1 MASSKRPHPGLPLA
15 LPLHQ
20 ATAEDDILHLP
31 GGSKVDAHHPPTASN
46 INLSKEVDLRANDG
60 VFSSRDR
67 IIGKYSSMYSCRAW
81 LLLVLFSALVHG
93 STALEMGP
101 VNLVF
106 KADGLNTIAKGLAL
120 GVDGDALTCPSS
132 PITTPLSLRM
142 VCYAALF
149 YACVLTLLVIWLLW
163 RRALWGFYVNRQIKR
178 AALWRRY
185 TSSSS
190 PSGSTVLSRKDSKK
204 ALKQAARGKD
214 YVCVSPILE
223 HGGMFLQQHGYRRSV
238 MGCIVHAL
246 VVASIVISVVL
257 PFLAGFAANSLTPA
271 DKVTRFVPPVFYEDI
286 QDLAPEGADESW
298 KASLRPSAITASPQC
313 IKLRIYIF
321 AVCFMWC
328 LSWMAVV
335 HCFRHKIKL
344 LRLTPACLSNATHM
358 LVERKLQKILLL
370 PAKREPPPT
379 PSQQSSSPDDDT
391 SKELEFLVDRTDL
404 GEPPL
409 LSTFEP
415 ITTMAHSSDRCAETS
430 RIRLVYDN
438 NRGYFRPVAAIY
450 ERKAREAALSLADA
464 VEEVK
469 VSSSDEDGN
478 SGFLDNLSTT
488 MVPPEEVVYRLDA
501 DAEGGATAWS
511 VRPVATLLV
520 ASFLQ
525 DEFYLVTLMALWYQA
540 FSLNNLQAVILLLL
554 PLFELA
560 FGVYSLRKGEQQL
573 VGIMQREAEE
583 LERRR
588 TLCVRLKQDSSA
600 SAKTTEE
607 GKEKASAP
615 VVVLQRIPG
624 SQIVPGDIVL
634 LQPGDEVPC
643 DLLLVHGSVSLD
655 ESHLTGETEPVMKVP
670 LRRKPRHESLE
681 SIVSEAEPAKVAEDE
696 VLDPSSVSGNVVGCI
711 YAGSKIIH
719 TSCRSD
725 IASVMFEDALEGP
738 DEEPVSL
745 ERELEDPA
753 AFLLEGECCWGI
765 AVRTHGE
772 TMRGQLLRQL
782 HLPMIIRFKY
792 HDQFPYVLLIVT
804 LFAFA
809 LVAIQTGFTRNLVD
823 TFRFGV
829 EKVLRMLPLY
839 LPALW
844 GLCASLNAKRLASGF
859 SKSNLSHAPTYKAAA
874 VFPGLLP
881 LAAKIRIV
889 CFDKTGTLTQ
899 SALSLLGA
907 HVVADNTFGNLVLH
921 NPEDEEGLIDSIQIE
936 RTENS
941 NMPMTEATRS
951 LTSALS
957 PPLLQCLACCNSLHL
972 TPHGMATWTRKQ
984 QKAFRD
990 KYVFQADELR
1000 AISQMEPELTLAD
1013 VDGVD
1018 IEKQALSC
1026 SGFKLVE
1033 IASSSLKKAERTR
1046 LARATTA
1053 WAAEMQ
1059 KQRKTRQFLVPPAA
1073 EPEDAEGQPPM
1084 LEIVE
1089 TYCFDQQTGLMSVI
1103 VRECVDTEGC
1113 RGQRGYVFCKG
1124 RYEEVARACRSSH
1137 VPADYVDYA
1146 QKYAKDGIYV
1156 VGAAYRELTPEE
1168 LDEMDA
1174 RDATPPRSAAESN
1187 LSCLGLVLFRN
1198 ELRSDA
1204 REAVEMLTHG
1214 GIRCVMLTGDN
1225 PYTALAVARRA
1236 SMIHNF
1242 SRSHEVGERDFSLL
1256 MEQQQHPP
1264 VKLQATVLLGNAV
1277 LGPPETPF
1285 PGAAQPHGVRWTD
1298 VQTGEEIDPWKVYYT
1313 DEFKELV
1320 VTMAAAKILMKEP
1333 DTQLLPVSES
1343 DEDIEDPWRRTSRQ
1357 QALREHEERRALL
1370 PQTTDWQSET
1380 PSLFDRIFFR
1390 IRIFARMSPM
1400 GKKLIVLHFQRRGL
1414 TTCMVGDGGNDSLA
1428 IRQADIGVEMGQVQ
1442 PAPFSAPFAILHTSE
1457 EQKTERRLI
1466 GKDGVCGIVDIVR
1479 AGRCSLSTA
1488 MAIYRLHISYGLLA
1502 ATASLLLVMAQYS
1515 GFNTISMLFLDIV
1528 VLLGLSGAML
1538 FSSPV
1543 SGSLAKKSPS
1553 SSPFGA
1559 GIVLSV
1565 LSLVAVDLGA
1575 LAVLLYLFYGPAGFP
1590 PPCYW
1595 IQSRLRR
1602 ALQNRADQVKEIL
1615 SGPILKREKKL
1626 DKKEAELKAEEQEVQ
1641 IMKHALEQKAEE
1653 LHQEEQML
1661 QSKQALDHTPA
1672 DVHQPGAGLV
1682 ARPLA
1687 VQSQAPQGQSRPLA
1701 PIPSADHASLSQ
1713 LYDQLRDNETYDEE
1727 VLPHHPL
1734 NSFHYPVDDT
1744 SMSLAHGASLKSTA
1758 LGEHHLLGVP
1768 APSLSSSFFQDS
1780 VRFSFIQN
1788 ADSSGAVCSTDGHA
1802 ESALMFVWG
1811 GICTLHAAMLFISGN
1826 VFRKPAWKN
1835 RILLPVSVLIL
1846 AFFIAIV
1853 LLPPGPLPCVFNV
1866 SCTAK
1871 ASDALHAHPLYRVV
1885 QLVAGDS
1892 AASTLHDAA
1901 AGPGTLEAAASKAA
1915 AELQQTADIEPLQS
1929 TANSLP
1935 TAAEAAD
1942 LMKQTQKSV
1951 KHLWTEEEA
1960 TTFTSWF
1967 SWVLLSV
1974 LAATCIINT
1983 LIQFVCLH
1991 KVALTEWWRHRQP
2004 APQQGESLPL

>member
-1 MASSKRPHPGLPLA
+1 MIASGRMLPGLPLE
-15 LPLHQ
+15 PFLHRD
-20 ATAEDDILHLP
+20 AVEDDTLKVP
-31 GGSKVDAHHPPTASN
+31 GGSKADAHHKPTASQVE
-46 INLSKEVDLRANDG
+46 LGKVEASSLRANV
-60 VFSSRDR
+60 VFSKA
-67 IIGKYSSMYSCRAW
+67 ITGKYSSIYSSNVW
-81 LLLVLFSALVHG
+81 LILVLFCALVHG
-93 STALEMGP
+93 SAALDLDP
-101 VNLVF
+101 VDLVLR
-106 KADGLNTIAKGLAL
+106 ADGLNTIAKGLTL

-132 PITTPLSLRM
+132 AVTTPLSVRM

-178 AALWRRY
+178 AALLRRHA
-185 TSSSS
+185 SSRS
-190 PSGSTVLSRKDSKK
+190 PSSSTVLSRKDSKK
-204 ALKQAARGKD
+204 AIEQAARGKD

-223 HGGMFLQQHGYRRSV
+223 HGGIFLQQHGYRLSA
-238 MGCIVHAL
+238 MGCLVHAL
-246 VVASIVISVVL
+246 VVASIVVSVVL

-271 DKVTRFVPPVFYEDI
+271 EKVTRFVPPVFYEDI
-286 QDLAPEGADESW
+286 QGLAPEGADAGW
-298 KASLRPSAITASPQC
+298 KASLQPSAITASPQC

-328 LSWMAVV
+328 LTWMAVV

-344 LRLTPACLSNATHM
+344 LRLTPACLSNATH
-358 LVERKLQKILLL
+358 LWVERKLHNILLL
-370 PAKREPPPT
+370 PAKRGPPT
-379 PSQQSSSPDDDT
+379 PAQHPSSPDDET

-415 ITTMAHSSDRCAETS
+415 IFTMAHSSDRCAETS

-438 NRGYFRPVAAIY
+438 TRGYFQPVAAIY
-450 ERKAREAALSLADA
+450 ERKARAAALSLSDA

-469 VSSSDEDGN
+469 LSESEEDN
-478 SGFLDNLSTT
+478 KSAFLENLSTT
-488 MVPPEEVVYRLDA
+488 LVPQEEIVYRLDA
-501 DAEGGATAWS
+501 EAEGGITAWS
-511 VRPVATLLV
+511 VRPVTTLLV

-588 TLCVRLKQDSSA
+588 TLCVRLKGESGA
-600 SAKTTEE
+600 SVNTTEA
-607 GKEKASAP
+607 GKEKGP
-615 VVVLQRIPG
+615 TPILILHRIPG
-624 SQIVPGDIVL
+624 TQIVPGDIVL
-634 LQPGDEVPC
+634 LQPGDQVPC

-670 LRRKPRHESLE
+670 LRRKPRHELQE
-681 SIVSEAEPAKVAEDE
+681 SMVSEAEPAKVAEDE
-696 VLDPSSVSGNVVGCI
+696 VLDPSSISGNVVGCI

-738 DEEPVSL
+738 DEEPVNL

-753 AFLLEGECCWGI
+753 AFLLEGECCWGV

-792 HDQFPYVLLIVT
+792 HDQFPYVLLLVT
-804 LFAFA
+804 LFALA

-859 SKSNLSHAPTYKAAA
+859 SESNLRHAPTYKAAA

-899 SALSLLGA
+899 SALSMLGA
-907 HVVADNTFGNLVLH
+907 HAVVDNSFGNLVLH
-921 NPEDEEGLIDSIQIE
+921 NPEDEEGLIDSTQIE

-941 NMPMTEATRS
+941 SMLMTEATRS
-951 LTSALS
+951 LTSGLS

-972 TPHGMATWTRKQ
+972 TAHGMATWARKQ
-984 QKAFRD
+984 QQAFRD

-1026 SGFKLVE
+1026 SGFELVE
-1033 IASSSLKKAERTR
+1033 IATSSLKKAERPR

-1059 KQRKTRQFLVPPAA
+1059 KQRKTRQFLVPAA
-1073 EPEDAEGQPPM
+1073 ADSEGVEEQPPM

-1103 VRECVDTEGC
+1103 VRECSNTEGC
-1113 RGQRGYVFCKG
+1113 RGRRGYVFCKG
-1124 RYEEVARACRSSH
+1124 KYEEVARACRSSC

-1146 QKYAKDGIYV
+1146 QKYSKDGIYV
-1156 VGAAYRELTPEE
+1156 IGAAYRELTPEE
-1168 LDEMDA
+1168 LDDMDA
-1174 RDATPPRSAAESN
+1174 RDSTPPRYVAESN
-1187 LSCLGLVLFRN
+1187 LSCLGLVPFRN

-1242 SRSHEVGERDFSLL
+1242 SRSHEVGELDFSLL
-1256 MEQQQHPP
+1256 MEQQQRHPRAEP
-1264 VKLQATVLLGNAV
+1264 QATVLLGNAI
-1277 LGPPETPF
+1277 LGPSETPF
-1285 PGAAQPHGVRWTD
+1285 PGAAQPHELRWTNMH
-1298 VQTGEEIDPWKVYYT
+1298 TGEEIEPWRVYYT

-1320 VTMAAAKILMKEP
+1320 VTMAAAKILMKEA

-1343 DEDIEDPWRRTSRQ
+1343 EEDIEDPWQRTSRQ
-1357 QALREHEERRALL
+1357 QALRAHEERRVLL

-1466 GKDGVCGIVDIVR
+1466 GKDGVCGIVDIIR

-1502 ATASLLLVMAQYS
+1502 ATASLLLVMAQYV

-1543 SGSLAKKSPS
+1543 SGSLTKKSPS

-1575 LAVLLYLFYGPAGFP
+1575 LGVLLYLFYGPAGFP

-1602 ALQNRADQVKEIL
+1602 ALQNRAHQVKEIL
-1615 SGPILKREKKL
+1615 SGPILKREKVL
-1626 DKKEAELKAEEQEVQ
+1626 DEKEAELKAEEKQVQ
-1641 IMKHALEQKAEE
+1641 RMEYALEQKAKE
-1653 LHQEEQML
+1653 LHQEEQNL
-1661 QSKQALDHTPA
+1661 QSKQALQQTPA
-1672 DVHQPGAGLV
+1672 DIHIPNIGV
-1682 ARPLA
+1682 AASPLA
-1687 VQSQAPQGQSRPLA
+1687 LESQAPHEQSRAPA
-1701 PIPSADHASLSQ
+1701 PIPSGKHASLSQ
-1713 LYDQLRDNETYDEE
+1713 LYTQLRENEAHEPE
-1727 VLPHHPL
+1727 LLPHQLFNGLQHFPDDDISMDIDHAAPL
-1734 NSFHYPVDDT
+1734 RPR
-1744 SMSLAHGASLKSTA
+1744 A
-1758 LGEHHLLGVP
+1758 LGRHQLLSLP
-1768 APSLSSSFFQDS
+1768 FPSLSSSFFQES
-1780 VRFSFIQN
+1780 VRFSFLHDG
-1788 ADSSGAVCSTDGHA
+1788 DSSGAVCSTDGHA
-1802 ESALMFVWG
+1802 EAALMFVWA
-1811 GICTLHAAMLFISGN
+1811 GICTLHAAMLFITGN

-1835 RILLPVSVLIL
+1835 RILLPVAVLIL
-1846 AFFIAIV
+1846 AFFVTIV
-1853 LLPPGPLPCVFNV
+1853 FLPPGPLPCVFNV

-1871 ASDALHAHPLYRVV
+1871 ASDALHASPMYRVV
-1885 QLVAGDS
+1885 EVLAGDS
-1892 AASTLHDAA
+1892 AASTLHDVA

-1915 AELQQTADIEPLQS
+1915 AELQQATGVEPLQS

-1935 TAAEAAD
+1935 AAAQAAD
-1942 LMKQTQKSV
+1942 LMKQTQKSA

-1967 SWVLLSV
+1967 SFVLLGSEHLEASAV
-1974 LAATCIINT
+1974 
-1983 LIQFVCLH
+1983 
-1991 KVALTEWWRHRQP
+1991 
-2004 APQQGESLPL
+2004 G

>member
-1 MASSKRPHPGLPLA
+1 MVSGRRPPGLPLA
-15 LPLHQ
+15 PSLHR
-20 ATAEDDILHLP
+20 AEDDTLQMP
-31 GGSKVDAHHPPTASN
+31 GGGEAHAHHQLVASN
-46 INLSKEVDLRANDG
+46 VKLSKGEASGLRAMV
-60 VFSSRDR
+60 VFSKTRT
-67 IIGKYSSMYSCRAW
+67 GKYSSIRSSNAW
-81 LLLVLFSALVHG
+81 LLLVLFSALVPG
-93 STALEMGP
+93 CAALEAGP
-101 VNLVF
+101 VDLVL
-106 KADGLNTIAKGLAL
+106 KSNGLNTIAKGLAL

-132 PITTPLSLRM
+132 AITTPLSLRM

-178 AALWRRY
+178 ALLWRRY
-185 TSSSS
+185 ASSRS
-190 PSGSTVLSRKDSKK
+190 PSGSTVLSTKDSRK

-223 HGGMFLQQHGYRRSV
+223 HGGMFLQQHGYRRSI
-238 MGCIVHAL
+238 MGCLVHAL
-246 VVASIVISVVL
+246 VVASIVVSVVL

-271 DKVTRFVPPVFYEDI
+271 DKVTRFVPPVFYEDM
-286 QDLAPEGADESW
+286 QGVAPEGADESW
-298 KASLRPSAITASPQC
+298 KRSLEPSAITASPQC

-328 LSWMAVV
+328 LTWMAVV

-370 PAKREPPPT
+370 PSKREPPAPA
-379 PSQQSSSPDDDT
+379 QQPSSPDDEV
-391 SKELEFLVDRTDL
+391 SKELEFLVGRTDL

-415 ITTMAHSSDRCAETS
+415 ITTMPHSSDRCAETS
-430 RIRLVYDN
+430 RIRLVYN
-438 NRGYFRPVAAIY
+438 NTRGYFRPVAAIY
-450 ERKAREAALSLADA
+450 ERKAREAALSLSDA

-469 VSSSDEDGN
+469 LSKSEEDSK
-478 SGFLDNLSTT
+478 SGFLGNLSTS
-488 MVPPEEVVYRLDA
+488 MVPPKELVYRLDA
-501 DAEGGATAWS
+501 DAEGGVTAWS
-511 VRPVATLLV
+511 VRPIATLLV

-573 VGIMQREAEE
+573 VGIMQREAQE
-583 LERRR
+583 LERKR
-588 TLCVRLKQDSSA
+588 TLCVRLKEGGAGSA
-600 SAKTTEE
+600 NTTEA
-607 GKEKASAP
+607 GKEKSSAP
-615 VVVLQRIPG
+615 VLVLQRIPG

-670 LRRKPRHESLE
+670 LKRKPRHESLE
-681 SIVSEAEPAKVAEDE
+681 SVVSEAEPAKVAEDE

-725 IASVMFEDALEGP
+725 IASVMFEDALEAP
-738 DEEPVSL
+738 DEHPVNL
-745 ERELEDPA
+745 ERELDDPA

-844 GLCASLNAKRLASGF
+844 GLCASLNAKRLATGF

-899 SALSLLGA
+899 SSLSLLGA
-907 HVVADNTFGNLVLH
+907 HAVAGNDFGNLVLH
-921 NPEDEEGLIDSIQIE
+921 NPDHEEGLIDSIQIE

-941 NMPMTEATRS
+941 IMPLTEATAS
-951 LTSALS
+951 LTDALS

-972 TPHGMATWTRKQ
+972 TPHGMAAWTRKQ

-990 KYVFQADELR
+990 KYVFRADELR
-1000 AISQMEPELTLAD
+1000 AISQMEPALSLAD
-1013 VDGVD
+1013 IDGVD

-1033 IASSSLKKAERTR
+1033 IASSSLKKAERFR
-1046 LARATTA
+1046 LTRATTA

-1059 KQRKTRQFLVPPAA
+1059 KQRKTRHFLVPPTM
-1073 EPEDAEGQPPM
+1073 EIEDFEEQPEQPPM
-1084 LEIVE
+1084 LEVVE

-1103 VRECVDTEGC
+1103 ARECSDTAGC

-1124 RYEEVARACRSSH
+1124 RYEEVAKACYSSC
-1137 VPADYVDYA
+1137 VPPNYVDYA

-1168 LDEMDA
+1168 LDEMDE
-1174 RDATPPRSAAESN
+1174 RDSAPPRSTAESN

-1242 SRSHEVGERDFSLL
+1242 SRTYEVGERDFSLP
-1256 MEQQQHPP
+1256 MEQEHPP
-1264 VKLQATVLLGNAV
+1264 VKLQATVLLGNAI
-1277 LGPPETPF
+1277 LKPPETPF
-1285 PGAAQPHGVRWTD
+1285 SGASQPHGVRWTD
-1298 VQTGEEIDPWKVYYT
+1298 MHTCEEVDPWKVYYT

-1343 DEDIEDPWRRTSRQ
+1343 EEDIEDPWRRTSRQ

-1370 PQTTDWQSET
+1370 PQITDWQSET

-1466 GKDGVCGIVDIVR
+1466 GKDGVRGIVDIVR

-1488 MAIYRLHISYGLLA
+1488 MAIYRLHISYGLLV
-1502 ATASLLLVMAQYS
+1502 ATASLLLVMAQYV

-1575 LAVLLYLFYGPAGFP
+1575 LALLLYLFYGPAGFP

-1602 ALQNRADQVKEIL
+1602 VLQNRADQVREIL
-1615 SGPILKREKKL
+1615 SGPILRREKVL
-1626 DKKEAELKAEEQEVQ
+1626 DEKEAELKAEEQEVQ
-1641 IMKHALEQKAEE
+1641 LMKHALEQKAIE
-1653 LHQEEQML
+1653 LHQEQQNL
-1661 QSKQALDHTPA
+1661 QSKQARNQTP
-1672 DVHQPGAGLV
+1672 VGINPPKGELV
-1682 ARPLA
+1682 SRPLA
-1687 VQSQAPQGQSRPLA
+1687 VAPHAPHEQGSPSAAR
-1701 PIPSADHASLSQ
+1701 IPSKNHNSLTQ
-1713 LYDQLRDNETYDEE
+1713 LYKQLREQETHEPE
-1727 VLPHHPL
+1727 SLLPHHPL
-1734 NSFHYPVDDT
+1734 NALHVLVDDL
-1744 SMSLAHGASLKSTA
+1744 SIDADHAGSLRPRVPGDHQ
-1758 LGEHHLLGVP
+1758 LLSVP
-1768 APSLSSSFFQDS
+1768 SSSSLSPSFFQEAM
-1780 VRFSFIQN
+1780 RFSFMHN

-1802 ESALMFVWG
+1802 ESALMFVWA

-1835 RILLPVSVLIL
+1835 RILLPLSVLIL
-1846 AFFIAIV
+1846 AFFVAIV

-1871 ASDALHAHPLYRVV
+1871 ASDALHAHPLYNVV

-1901 AGPGTLEAAASKAA
+1901 AGPGTLEAAADKAA
-1915 AELQQTADIEPLQS
+1915 AELQETDVEPLQS
-1929 TANSLP
+1929 RANSLP

-1951 KHLWTEEEA
+1951 KHLWTQEEA
-1960 TTFTSWF
+1960 TTFISWF

-1974 LAATCIINT
+1974 LVATCILNT

-1991 KVALTEWWRHRQP
+1991 KVALTEWWRQRQ
-2004 APQQGESLPL
+2004 ASPQQGASLPL